1 MSQGLSEIIK
11 IDDAKDLLEVYGYKL
26 SGDIFRG
33 LTSCFPIG
41 DIFRIDERKDG
52 VIVATHFTDYEKL
65 KEENQRLK
73 EAIQSTLSH
82 ISSLSNPKYCTIER
96 IDLITDRLKQAL
108 EGGKK

>member
-1 MSQGLSEIIK
+1 MSDSIDQERAWDESCRLSE
-11 IDDAKDLLEVYGYKL
+11 EN
-26 SGDIFRG
+26 
-33 LTSCFPIG
+33 
-41 DIFRIDERKDG
+41 ER
-52 VIVATHFTDYEKL
+52 L

-108 EGGKK
+108 EGGKE